1 MAAKKNGGPQGPGG
15 ITKWDA
21 VRQALEAMGG
31 DAKPLAI
38 QAYLKDHL
46 GMEVKT
52 NLISVYKKDL
62 AKKAGKKKRAKMP
75 AAARKDGAGDQALVQ
90 PKPAAPGGIL
100 LEDIL
105 AVRNLVNRLGAA
117 PLHTLIDAFAK

>member
-1 MAAKKNGGPQGPGG
+1 MAEQ
-15 ITKWDA
+15 ITKMEA
-21 VRQALEAMGG
+21 VRRALKAMGR

-62 AKKAGKKKRAKMP
+62 AKKAGKKKRA
-75 AAARKDGAGDQALVQ
+75 AARKDGAGDKALVQ
-90 PKPAAPGGIL
+90 PKPAAAGGIPL
-100 LEDIL
+100 DDIL
-105 AVRNLVNRLGAA
+105 TVKELVRRLGAA